1 MLNKPNTYTMR
12 DIARLAGV
20 SVSTVSA
27 VVNNKPVV
35 SPKLRSKVQQAIEAV
50 NFHPHQ
56 GARGLRMRR
65 TYLIGMVVLD
75 ATNPFFMDVM
85 RGVEDEVR
93 RKSYD
98 LMVCNSNDQI
108 ETEMRHLNA
117 LYAHRV
123 DGLLIAPCDSF
134 AAREILVGS
143 HPPLVFLDIVPI
155 GAKVSSVVTNNLD
168 ATHEAIRYLVN
179 LGHQKIAVIA
189 GRHVLSSSL
198 DRLEGY
204 RKAMRESN
212 LPVREEYLGQGDSH
226 IESGYQCAMKL
237 LRSLDPPTAI
247 FALNNRML
255 LGVLRSMRELEVP
268 CPACVSVMGFDDSD
282 WATVFNPSITTIAQP
297 AYEVGQEAAGLLL
310 ESIRATEEGAVV
322 EPRQIILKSSLRIR
336 ESTGPAPQ
344 TPWLAQIPANL
355 IQQS

>member
-1 MLNKPNTYTMR
+1 MR

-35 SPKLRSKVQQAIEAV
+35 SSGLRAKVQQAIETV

-93 RKSYD
+93 SKLYD
-98 LMVCNSNDQI
+98 LMICNSNDQI
-108 ETEMRHLNA
+108 ETELRHLNA
-117 LYAHRV
+117 LYAYRV
-123 DGLLIAPCDSF
+123 DGLLIAPCDSY
-134 AAREILVGS
+134 AAREILVS
-143 HPPLVFLDIVPI
+143 NHPPLVFLDIVPI
-155 GAKVSSVVTNNLD
+155 GVKVSAVVSDNLE
-168 ATHEAIRYLVN
+168 ATHEAIRYLVG

-189 GRHVLSSSL
+189 GRNVVSSSF

-212 LPVREEYLGQGDSH
+212 LPVREEYIEQGDSH
-226 IESGYQCAMKL
+226 IESGYQSAMKL
-237 LRSLDPPTAI
+237 LKSLDPPTAI

-255 LGVLRSMRELEVP
+255 LGVLRALREMEVP
-268 CPACVSVMGFDDSD
+268 CPRSVSVIGFDDSD
-282 WATVFNPSITTIAQP
+282 WAPVFNPSITAIAQP
-297 AYEVGQEAAGLLL
+297 AYEMGRQAAGLLL
-310 ESIRATEEGAVV
+310 ESVRIAEEGKVV
-322 EPRQIILKSSLRIR
+322 EPRQIVLKSSLRIR

-344 TPWLAQIPANL
+344 VPLLQQTPTNL
-355 IQQS
+355 THQS

>member
-1 MLNKPNTYTMR
+1 MIRREIVHQPNVYTMR

-35 SPKLRSKVQQAIEAV
+35 SPELRSKVQQAIEAV

-75 ATNPFFMDVM
+75 ATNPFFMDAM

-93 RKSYD
+93 GKSYD
-98 LMVCNSNDQI
+98 LIVCNSNDQI
-108 ETEMRHLNA
+108 EIEMRHLNA

-123 DGLLIAPCDSF
+123 DGLLIAPCDSY
-134 AAREILVGS
+134 AAREILMGS
-143 HPPLVFLDIVPI
+143 HPPLVFVDIVPI
-155 GAKVSSVVTNNLD
+155 GVKVSAVVSNNRE
-168 ATHEAIRYLVN
+168 ATHEAIRYLVG
-179 LGHQKIAVIA
+179 LGHQRIAVIA
-189 GRHVLSSSL
+189 GRDVVSSSF

-204 RKAMRESN
+204 RKAMQESS
-212 LPVREEYLGQGDSH
+212 LPVREEYIEQGDSH

-237 LRSLDPPTAI
+237 LKSLDPPTAI

-255 LGVLRSMRELEVP
+255 LGVLRALREMAVP
-268 CPACVSVMGFDDSD
+268 CPGRVSIMGFDDSD
-282 WATVFNPSITTIAQP
+282 WAPIFNPSVTTIAQP
-297 AYEVGQEAAGLLL
+297 AYEIGQQAAGLLL
-310 ESIRATEEGAVV
+310 ESIRTAEEGAVV
-322 EPRQIILKSSLRIR
+322 EPRQIVVESSLRIR

-344 TPWLAQIPANL
+344 MP
-355 IQQS
+355 